1 MKKKQN
7 SNVKNVIILV
17 VLVALVIGFFVY
29 SSNRAVSTATGDDL
43 KLTAVQEVIT
53 RDLDTDYPPTPKE
66 LVKYYSDIMKCLYS
80 DDGYTDEEFEAMAD
94 KMLALYDDELLEI
107 NPRDFY
113 ITSLKS
119 DVDSFKEDNKAIISY
134 TTSASTDVETATIDG
149 RECAKLYC
157 TYKIRVGTDY
167 IKSKEVYELRKD
179 SDGHWK
185 ILGFKLADE
194 DNTTTTE

>member
-17 VLVALVIGFFVY
+17 VLVVLVVGYFIY
-29 SSNRAVSTATGDDL
+29 LSNKTPTSTEEDI
-43 KLTAVQEVIT
+43 KLTAIQEVTT
-53 RDLDTDYPPTPKE
+53 RNLDNDYPPTPKE
-66 LVKYYSDIMKCLYS
+66 VVKYYSDIMKCLYS
-80 DDGYTDEEFEAMAD
+80 DNGFTDEEFEAMAD

-113 ITSLKS
+113 LVNLKA
-119 DVDSFKEDNKAIISY
+119 DIDSFKEDNKAIISY
-134 TTSASTDVETATIDG
+134 TPSASTDVETSTING

-194 DNTTTTE
+194 EETEE